1 MTAITHNVKKIDEH
15 MNVKVLKTILNEIKK
30 AKKACGRVDMSIFD
44 NWKDKFTFNEDVI
57 VDLKI

>member
-1 MTAITHNVKKIDEH
+1 
-15 MNVKVLKTILNEIKK
+15 MNVNVLKTILNEIKK
-30 AKKACGRVDMSIFD
+30 AKKACGRVDRGIFD